1 MDCLHSLTSKR
12 TMGPFQCGRK
22 VQLICFSCLFVHVL
36 FWREETK
43 ERVEQRDRLDSGVVV
58 VIF

>member
-1 MDCLHSLTSKR
+1 MDCLHSFTSKR
-12 TMGPFQCGRK
+12 TMWPCGRK

-43 ERVEQRDRLDSGVVV
+43 ERVKQRDRLDSVVVV